1 MHESSE
7 SKRGGK
13 GNGGIGGVDS
23 NVPTFPLVTYSFSQG
38 IGIVSQNSTLIAC
51 CEDCCCCKTNSN
63 KLEIFASINF
73 SPVIRLY
80 IKGEGTN
87 NLNKEL
93 NSFFIS
99 IEFRV
104 NLSQAW
110 PKSCKM
116 L

>member
-38 IGIVSQNSTLIAC
+38 IGIVSRNSTLIAC

-80 IKGEGTN
+80 IKGGGTN